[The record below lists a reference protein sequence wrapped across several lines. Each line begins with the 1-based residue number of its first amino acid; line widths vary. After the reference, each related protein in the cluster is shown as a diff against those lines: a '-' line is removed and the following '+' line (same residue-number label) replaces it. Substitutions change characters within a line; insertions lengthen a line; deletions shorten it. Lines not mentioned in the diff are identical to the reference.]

1 MAETPKD
8 GFFKR
13 LGRGFD
19 RYIGGLL
26 GEDLEGM
33 SPEEKAAARRSVI
46 GIIGRGMIDPAQ
58 GSEALGA
65 VTQARAQQ
73 RAQAEA
79 ARRTAAAEAE
89 MPRIAGRLFGGSAG
103 MIETLPGQAEEET
116 RLMTSRYRID
126 PRDALARLTGT
137 QTGRDVATMAPDLA
151 KLASEGTLGV
161 TVGGSRLYPLTGR
174 YTGPP
179 KEEKPRVQVGKV
191 DLTDRVI
198 VSYSD
203 GTEQTFM
210 KGAAAGARAAGGGG
224 GAGGAAGGG
233 APGAPG
239 GMFLTPAETAEAGF
253 APGTIVRRRDGTVV
267 QRPVTTKG
275 GAIPTEGP
283 MAGMTPRQQSGAFQ
297 ARTAA
302 LQYAANITGMSVAE
316 ISKKSPQEIE
326 QLIKQK
332 GGRLLQGGLA
342 SSLANAPVI
351 GDFMKGVVEAAN
363 ADLIAPSVGG
373 GSGIAQMQTV
383 GNTMSDMDLAAGQRQ
398 FPNPMYPVEVQAQMI
413 RSILERS
420 GGVVEQYDDKGNKVT
435 R

>member
-1 MAETPKD
+1 MAEKPTD
-8 GFFKR
+8 GLFKR

-19 RYIGGLL
+19 RYVGGLL

-46 GIIGRGMIDPAQ
+46 GIIGRGMIDPSQ

-65 VTQARAQQ
+65 VTQARAQR
-73 RAQAEA
+73 RAQAEV

-89 MPRIAGRLFGGSAG
+89 MPRIAGRLFGGTAG
-103 MIETLPGQAEEET
+103 TLESLPGGEGGP
-116 RLMTSRYRID
+116 LTSRYRQD
-126 PRDALARLTGT
+126 PQEALARLYST
-137 QTGRDVATMAPDLA
+137 QEGRYVATMAPDLA
-151 KLASEGTLGV
+151 KLASESVTGV
-161 TVGGSRLYPLTGR
+161 TVGGSRLYPLTGQFVK
-174 YTGPP
+174 PP
-179 KEEKPRVQVGKV
+179 EAPTPRVLERTA
-191 DLTDRVI
+191 DLGDRVI
-198 VSYSD
+198 FSYSD
-203 GTEQTFM
+203 GTTETFP
-210 KGAAAGARAAGGGG
+210 KGAAPRAAGGGG
-224 GAGGAAGGG
+224 GGAPRAAGGG
-233 APGAPG
+233 GGGSGSGSGG
-239 GMFLTPAETAEAGF
+239 GMFLTPAEVAAEGL
-253 APGTIVRRRDGTVV
+253 APGTVVRRRDGAIV

-420 GGVVEQYDDKGNKVT
+420 GGVVEQYDEKGNKVT